1 MADYDIQMK
10 QFNGVDYDNLYPYT
24 KASIVHYDSNGSLTS
39 TTIQDALTELN
50 ATRPY
55 VIKGSYVGTGVYGI
69 GSPNTLVFDREVS
82 FVAVV
87 DSNSNSTSYDQ
98 QVRYIWL
105 GQSKDRNRTYSYANK
120 SLSWYGSDAATQ
132 LNTSGTTYLYFA
144 IAEETYTPY
153 IGQSFILLNSGS
165 FVVPVTGKYRIE
177 IHGGGGGNGGDFG
190 HWSWQYRRNIR
201 VTLGGAGGGSGEV
214 YNNVQLTAGDIIP
227 YTIGKGGT
235 NGSEGSNRYEP
246 STPATDGTQGGT
258 TTFGS
263 YSIAGGMYG
272 TAATLTVKGTGGV
285 GSGSIATAGS
295 FSEDG
300 NSKRVGSGGSEF
312 GNYGNGGG
320 VDGAVI
326 VTYLG
331 V

>member
-69 GSPNTLVFDREVS
+69 NSPNTLVFDREVS

-87 DSNSNSTSYDQ
+87 DSNASSSSYDQ

-105 GQSKDRNRTYSYANK
+105 GQSKDYNRTYSYANK
-120 SLSWYGSDAATQ
+120 TLSWYSSNAANQ

-165 FVVPVTGKYRIE
+165 FVVPATGKYRIE
-177 IHGGGGGNGGDFG
+177 LHGGGGGNGGDYIV
-190 HWSWQYRRNIR
+190 WIQNRRR
-201 VTLGGAGGGSGEV
+201 YGQEVLGGAGGGSGEV
-214 YNNVQLTAGDIIP
+214 YNNVQLAAGDIIP
-227 YTIGKGGT
+227 YTIGKGGS
-235 NGSEGSNRYEP
+235 NGKDTSNQ
-246 STPATDGTQGGT
+246 SSNPATDGTQGGT

-272 TAATLTVKGTGGV
+272 TAATRLSRGVCGV
-285 GSGSIATAGS
+285 GSGSIATAGY